1 MVKPIDYK
9 LSYNEKKKK
18 KTFIS
23 AKITSNIKYEIF
35 LLPEKKLRLTTRKK
49 WSSQNSDC
57 SEKNTKAVL
66 PTL

>member
-9 LSYNEKKKK
+9 LSYNEKKK

>member
-1 MVKPIDYK
+1 M
-9 LSYNEKKKK
+9 KKKK
-18 KTFIS
+18 NLHS
-23 AKITSNIKYEIF
+23 AKITSNIKCELF
-35 LLPEKKLRLTTRKK
+35 QLPEKKLRLTTRKK